1 MIQEDKFTSLAESIP
16 ADKYRWRPT
25 PDVRSFAEVFFPV
38 RAANYNLSTNSR
50 ARLLLLGS
58 T

>member
-1 MIQEDKFTSLAESIP
+1 MVQEDKFTSRAESIP

-25 PDVRSFAEVFFPV
+25 PDVRSFAEVFLPV
-38 RAANYNLSTNSR
+38 RPAHYNLSTNWW
-50 ARLLLLGS
+50 ARLLPLGS